1 METTQIYSFINEVQA
16 EALGEKVI
24 AVKDTSSMVSL
35 GEHVLN
41 SSKLIEQWYS
51 TLVDRIGRTYIKV
64 RTYTRAQSNMTFE
77 PLEFG
82 AILQK
87 LQTYKIAKAKEN
99 NSWKEQVNPFTVLEK
114 DETDIM
120 QSFFKKRGTWEVDK
134 ILYDHQLNDS
144 FISASNFMAFCDLIL
159 SDMKNAME
167 FEIEQ
172 LEKLTRATCYAQAF
186 KTNNTNCARNLLAE
200 YNLKFGEDLSTEEC
214 LMNASFL
221 KFASMEINK
230 VVKRFP
236 RLTSIFNSMGADRNT
251 DRDNLIVE
259 CLADYVSATSSYLE
273 SGTYHKSLVEL
284 PLYTELDCIQSS
296 GLNYDFADTSKI
308 VITDD
313 EGVTVEQGGIIAC
326 IRDRES
332 CGISTYRLRTKSIYN
347 PASELVNYFHKMDF
361 GAFVDPSEN
370 CVVFYVADA
379 TDVNPTLNIAV
390 PTSQTEVGSKTVGNL
405 QETITING
413 TELTGVSKYVTGYSD
428 MFPTTPN
435 GNFIALKFTSNVG
448 ASISVKFVNAKETTD
463 WKVLDEDGMLIVRVT
478 DPSTQYIIVKSVVD
492 TKTTEKV
499 IKLDRLTVERA

>member
-1 METTQIYSFINEVQA
+1 MKTTQIYNFINETQA

-24 AVKDTSSMVSL
+24 TVRDTGSLASL
-35 GEHVLN
+35 GEHILN
-41 SSKLIEQWYS
+41 SEKLIEQWYK

-64 RTYTRAQSNMTFE
+64 RIYTRPESNMMFE

-99 NSWKEQVNPFTVLEK
+99 NAWKEQVNPFTVLEK

-120 QSFFKKRGTWEVDK
+120 QTFFKKRGTWEIDK
-134 ILYDHQLNDS
+134 IIYDYQLNDS
-144 FISASNFMAFCDLIL
+144 FVSESNFMAFCDLIL
-159 SDMKNAME
+159 SDMKNGME

-186 KTNNTNCARNLLAE
+186 KTTNKNCARNLLAE
-200 YNLKFGEDLSTEEC
+200 YNTKFGEDLTTSEC
-214 LMNASFL
+214 LMDADFL

-230 VVKRFP
+230 VVKRMP
-236 RLTSIFNSMGADRNT
+236 RLTSVFNSMGADRHT

-273 SGTYHKSLVEL
+273 SGTYHKELVSL
-284 PLYTELDCIQSS
+284 PLYKELDCIQAS

-308 VITDD
+308 AITDE
-313 EGVTVEQGGIIAC
+313 EGVTVEQVGVIAC
-326 IRDRES
+326 VRDRES

-347 PASELVNYFHKMDF
+347 PASELVNYYHKMDF
-361 GAFVDPSEN
+361 GSFIDPSEN

-379 TDVNPTLNIAV
+379 TDDAPVLNVSI
-390 PTSQTEVGSKTVGNL
+390 PTSQTNVGSKTVGDL

-413 TELTGVSKYVTGYSD
+413 TVLTGVSKYVTGYSD
-428 MFPTTPN
+428 MFPNTPN
-435 GNFIALKFTSNVG
+435 GNFIALKFESNVG
-448 ASISVKFVNAKETTD
+448 ATISVRLVHGRDSED
-463 WKVLDEDGMLIVRVT
+463 WKQLDSDGMLIVRVT
-478 DPSTQYIIVKSVVD
+478 DPSTQYIVVKSVASG
-492 TKTTEKV
+492 KTIEKV
-499 IKLDRLTVERA
+499 IKLDRLTTEKN

>member
-1 METTQIYSFINEVQA
+1 METTQIYSFINEAQS

-24 AVKDTSSMVSL
+24 TVKDTSSLVSL
-35 GEHVLN
+35 GEHILN
-41 SSKLIEQWYS
+41 SEKLVEQWYK

-64 RTYTRAQSNMTFE
+64 RTYTRTQSNMMFE

-87 LQTYKIAKAKEN
+87 LQTYKISKAKEN

-120 QSFFKKRGTWEVDK
+120 QSFFKKRGTWEIDK
-134 ILYDHQLNDS
+134 IIYDYQLNDS
-144 FISASNFMAFCDLIL
+144 FVSESNFMAFCDLIL
-159 SDMKNAME
+159 NDMRVTME

-186 KTNNTNCARNLLAE
+186 KTNNKNCARNLLAE
-200 YNLKFGEDLSTEEC
+200 YNSKFSEDLTTENC
-214 LMNASFL
+214 LMDANFL

-230 VVKRFP
+230 VVKRITK
-236 RLTSIFNSMGADRNT
+236 LTSIFNSMGADRNT
-251 DRDNLIVE
+251 DKDNLVVE

-273 SGTYHKSLVEL
+273 SGTYHKELVSL
-284 PLYTELDCIQSS
+284 PLYTELDCIQAS
-296 GLNYDFADTSKI
+296 GLNYDFTDTSKI
-308 VITDD
+308 NITDD
-313 EGVTVEQGGIIAC
+313 ENITVEQTGIIAC

-379 TDVNPTLNIAV
+379 TDSNPVLDVTI
-390 PTSQTEVGSKTVGNL
+390 PTSQTEVGSKTVGDL
-405 QETITING
+405 QDNIALNG
-413 TELTGVSKYVTGYSD
+413 TILTGVSNYVTGYSD
-428 MFPTTPN
+428 MFPLTPN
-435 GNFIALKFTSNVG
+435 GNFVALKFTSNQG
-448 ASISVKFVNAKETTD
+448 ATISVKLVNGVQDED
-463 WKVLDEDGMLIVRVT
+463 WKELDSDGMLVIRVT
-478 DPSTQYIIVKSVVD
+478 DPAKQYVIVKSVVAG
-492 TKTTEKV
+492 KTTQKV
-499 IKLDRLTVERA
+499 IKLERLTLDKE